1 MIVAKHSSIVCLKQ
15 RYDSQRRQIQPV
27 SGPAKA
33 FGQAVRE
40 IRMERKISQEQL
52 AFDSGFD
59 RTYISLL
66 ERGVRSP
73 TIRSL
78 VRLAEV
84 LKVRPS
90 EIVMRMET
98 LLANPKLKSKN

>member
-1 MIVAKHSSIVCLKQ
+1 M
-15 RYDSQRRQIQPV
+15 RTT
-27 SGPAKA
+27 
-33 FGQAVRE
+33 RE
-40 IRMERKISQEQL
+40 ISQEQL

-59 RTYISLL
+59 RTYVSLM

-78 VRLAEV
+78 VKLAEA

-90 EIVMRMET
+90 EIVARMES
-98 LLANPKLKSKN
+98 LLAKSKSYGKKAG

>member
-1 MIVAKHSSIVCLKQ
+1 LKSRPRKQ
-15 RYDSQRRQIQPV
+15 VQPA
-27 SGPAKA
+27 SGPEKA
-33 FGQAVRE
+33 FGEALREVRTTRE
-40 IRMERKISQEQL
+40 ISQEQL

-59 RTYISLL
+59 RTYVSLM

-78 VRLAEV
+78 VKLAEA

-90 EIVMRMET
+90 EIVARMES
-98 LLANPKLKSKN
+98 LLAKSKSYGKKAG